1 MSINGDKQGQN
12 SPDAPENVPS
22 NAASKPARQHR
33 SRRRHAAHVGKN
45 NRRGRWTHV
54 YSALDLGTNNCRL
67 LVAKP
72 TSNGFRVIDAFSR
85 IVRLGEGVSSRGALS
100 EDAIERTIEALKV
113 CAQKMERRGVT
124 HMRNVA
130 TQACRSAEN
139 CDDFIQRVQQEARIN
154 IDIINPSE
162 EARLAVIGCKALM
175 DSKCKKAIVFDI
187 GGGSTE
193 LIWTEIRPNGNPHI
207 LGWTSLPFGV
217 VNLSEQYGGTDM
229 VSPENYAAMVAIIKE
244 RLTLFEAEHNMTAE
258 IKKGNVQML
267 GTSGT
272 VTTLTSLYLQ
282 LPRYDR
288 RQVDGTWVEAS
299 RLHNLCTDLSRM
311 SYAERAA
318 ETCVGEDRAELVVAG
333 CAILDAIM
341 ELWPVERIR
350 VADRGIREGLLLELM
365 DEHHFKRPHKN
376 AKKSTRTNSSR
387 HRRSRNRTSK
397 DKNQKTAPFTSQ
409 DQNIIVA

>member
-139 CDDFIQRVQQEARIN
+139 CDDFI
-154 IDIINPSE
+154 
-162 EARLAVIGCKALM
+162 
-175 DSKCKKAIVFDI
+175 
-187 GGGSTE
+187 
-193 LIWTEIRPNGNPHI
+193 
-207 LGWTSLPFGV
+207 
-217 VNLSEQYGGTDM
+217 
-229 VSPENYAAMVAIIKE
+229 
-244 RLTLFEAEHNMTAE
+244 
-258 IKKGNVQML
+258 
-267 GTSGT
+267 
-272 VTTLTSLYLQ
+272 
-282 LPRYDR
+282 
-288 RQVDGTWVEAS
+288 
-299 RLHNLCTDLSRM
+299 
-311 SYAERAA
+311 
-318 ETCVGEDRAELVVAG
+318 
-333 CAILDAIM
+333 
-341 ELWPVERIR
+341 
-350 VADRGIREGLLLELM
+350 
-365 DEHHFKRPHKN
+365 HKN
-376 AKKSTRTNSSR
+376 V
-387 HRRSRNRTSK
+387 
-397 DKNQKTAPFTSQ
+397 
-409 DQNIIVA
+409 I